1 MGAALAKA
9 SFDKDLWANRRPG
22 CLSDDKALYCT
33 CEEQGNADQGVWGI
47 PMSKKGYII
56 IRIEVEDPIQY
67 SKYTAKAA
75 KLLESIGARYI
86 ARGGQME
93 HLEGAEEDNRR
104 VVIMEFPSYEAAR
117 NYYFSEDYR
126 ALKAL
131 RNGASD
137 AKFVLV
143 EGV

>member
-1 MGAALAKA
+1 
-9 SFDKDLWANRRPG
+9 
-22 CLSDDKALYCT
+22 
-33 CEEQGNADQGVWGI
+33 
-47 PMSKKGYII
+47 MSKKGYII

-75 KLLESIGARYI
+75 KLLESIGAKYI

-117 NYYFSEDYR
+117 TYYFSEDYR
-126 ALKAL
+126 ALKAI

>member
-1 MGAALAKA
+1 
-9 SFDKDLWANRRPG
+9 
-22 CLSDDKALYCT
+22 
-33 CEEQGNADQGVWGI
+33 
-47 PMSKKGYII
+47 MSKKGYII

-75 KLLESIGARYI
+75 KLLERIGAKYI

-93 HLEGAEEDNRR
+93 HLEGLDEDNRR
-104 VVIMEFPSYEAAR
+104 VVIMEFPSYQAAR
-117 NYYFSEDYR
+117 SYYFSEDYR

>member
-1 MGAALAKA
+1 MC
-9 SFDKDLWANRRPG
+9 RRA
-22 CLSDDKALYCT
+22 CLFSLKRLYCT
-33 CEEQGNADQGVWGI
+33 CEQKYALKAFGEKS
-47 PMSKKGYII
+47 MSQKGYII

-75 KLLESIGARYI
+75 KLLESIGAKYI
-86 ARGGQME
+86 ARGGRME

-104 VVIMEFPSYEAAR
+104 VVIMEFPSYDAAR

>member
-1 MGAALAKA
+1 MC
-9 SFDKDLWANRRPG
+9 RRA
-22 CLSDDKALYCT
+22 CLFLLKGLYCT
-33 CEEQGNADQGVWGI
+33 CEQTRAAKAFGEKS
-47 PMSKKGYII
+47 MSQKGYII

-75 KLLESIGARYI
+75 KLLESIGAKYI
-86 ARGGQME
+86 ARGGRME

-104 VVIMEFPSYEAAR
+104 VVIMEFPSYDAAR